1 MARRASSLA
10 KTAVGIERAIGS
22 EYDNVRAVADNLN
35 SVNNVNSNLDIVEF
49 VSQHMSE
56 IIDVATILGQEGL
69 AAQADLD
76 ALEEIVTNQGYE
88 FRIQASAPTQGLV
101 EGMLWYNVLTN
112 DMLIYR
118 EVAPGVLQWA
128 SINVNDESTDSDI
141 IDAGAF

>member
-10 KTAVGIERAIGS
+10 NTIVGIERDIGS
-22 EYDNVRAVADNLN
+22 EYDNVRVVADNLN
-35 SVNNVNSNLDIVEF
+35 SVKNINNNLDIVKF
-49 VSQHMSE
+49 VSRNMSK
-56 IIDVATILGQEGL
+56 IIDVATILGQEDL
-69 AAQADLD
+69 ATQADLD
-76 ALEEIVTNQGYE
+76 ALEETVTNQGYE
-88 FRIQASAPTQGLV
+88 FRIQATAPTEGLV

-118 EVAPGVLQWA
+118 EVAPGSLQWA

>member
-10 KTAVGIERAIGS
+10 KTAVGIERDIGS

-69 AAQADLD
+69 ATQSDLD
-76 ALEEIVTNQGYE
+76 ALEEVVTSQGYE
-88 FRIQASAPTQGLV
+88 FRIQATAPTEGLV

-118 EVAPGVLQWA
+118 EVAPGSLQWA

>member
-1 MARRASSLA
+1 MARRASSLS

-22 EYDNVRAVADNLN
+22 EYDNVKLVADNLN
-35 SVNNVNSNLDIVEF
+35 SVNNVNSSLGIVEL

-56 IIDVATILGQEGL
+56 IIDVATILSQEGL

-76 ALEEIVTNQGYE
+76 ALTDLVANQGYE
-88 FRIQASAPTQGLV
+88 FRIQATAPTEGLV
-101 EGMLWYNVLTN
+101 EGMLWYNVVTN

-118 EVAPGVLQWA
+118 EVAPGTLQWA

>member
-10 KTAVGIERAIGS
+10 KTAVGIERDIGS

-35 SVNNVNSNLDIVEF
+35 SVNNINNNLDIVEF

-69 AAQADLD
+69 AAQSDLD

-88 FRIQASAPTQGLV
+88 FRIQATAPTQGLV

-118 EVAPGVLQWA
+118 EVAPGSLQWA